1 MNNPA
6 LFDTG
11 LHWLA
16 VIIYAVATV
25 FNAIGVVFRN
35 DKAEKNSY
43 YITAGAFL
51 IHSIALVY
59 RWIIAG
65 HGPYMVRYEVL
76 SSNAWI
82 AMFLF
87 FIFIKIFPRIRPAS
101 VVIFSAT
108 FLLIA
113 ISVFQNPAL
122 RKVPPTLN
130 SIWLVL
136 HVLFIKISL
145 GTLLI
150 ALAFSIFFIMKKRT
164 SVRWLDKLPD
174 METTDVYAYRF
185 AGFGFIFW
193 TNATISGAIW
203 AYQSWGRFWGWDP
216 IETWSL
222 ITWIFFGVY
231 LHLRRFFGWKG
242 EKAAYFFMLC
252 FVISIISL
260 FFVSLIETSIHSE
273 YFTAE

>member
-6 LFDTG
+6 LIDTG
-11 LHWLA
+11 LHWIA
-16 VIIYAVATV
+16 VIIYAIAAVYNAV
-25 FNAIGVVFRN
+25 GVIFNKE
-35 DKAEKNSY
+35 KAERRSY
-43 YITAGAFL
+43 HIAVTGLL
-51 IHSIALVY
+51 IHGIALVY
-59 RWIIAG
+59 RWIAAG

-76 SSNAWI
+76 SSNAWV

-87 FIFIKIFPRIRPAS
+87 FIFVKIFPKIRQAS
-101 VVIFSAT
+101 IIMFSAT

-122 RKVPPTLN
+122 KKVPPTLN

-136 HVLFIKISL
+136 HVIFIKISL

-150 ALAFSIFFIMKKRT
+150 GLAFSIFYVMKKRT
-164 SVRWLDKLPD
+164 GIHWLQRLPD
-174 METTDVYAYRF
+174 IETMDAYAYRF

-193 TNATISGAIW
+193 TNATVSGAIW

-222 ITWIFFGVY
+222 MTWIFFGIY
-231 LHLRRFFGWKG
+231 LHLRRFFGWNG

-252 FVISIISL
+252 FVMSIISL

-273 YFTAE
+273 YFTEE